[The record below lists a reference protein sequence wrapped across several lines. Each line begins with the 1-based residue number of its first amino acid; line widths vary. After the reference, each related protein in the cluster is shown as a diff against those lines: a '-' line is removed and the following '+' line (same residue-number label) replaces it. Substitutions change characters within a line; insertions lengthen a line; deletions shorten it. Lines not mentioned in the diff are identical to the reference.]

1 MESVQNIKRRLRGVQ
16 NIGQITKAMGFVAA
30 TKMRKS
36 QELAIASRPYTL
48 TALRFLS
55 ILSSLKDITLPPL
68 LQTRNIVKTAF
79 VLVSSDK
86 GLAGSFNSAVFRE
99 FEQFARRE
107 NLDLK
112 SEKNVLIAVG
122 EKTRSYLQRKK
133 IPVEKAF
140 IRVGDYTTPEQT
152 KEIAD
157 FLISGYLEEAWDK
170 VIVFSTNFITALN
183 QKVGERQ
190 IFPVSIEDLKK
201 SAREIIPERGRFSE
215 MREEMLS
222 FFQNGMP
229 SDYIIEPSPEFVF
242 TALARYLLGM
252 RLYHIIL
259 EANASEHAARRVA
272 MKSAS
277 DNAEELAG
285 DLALAYNKSRQ
296 ASITQEITEIA
307 AGVEALQ

>member
-1 MESVQNIKRRLRGVQ
+1 MESVQNIKRRLKGVQ

-55 ILSSLKDITLPPL
+55 IVSGLKDMKLPPL
-68 LQTRNIVKTAF
+68 LETREIRKTAF

-99 FEQFARRE
+99 FEHFVRRE
-107 NLDLK
+107 NLDLT
-112 SEKNVLIAVG
+112 SENNIFIAVG

-133 IPVEKAF
+133 IPMHRVF
-140 IRVGDYTTPEQT
+140 IRVGDYGTPEQT

-157 FLISGYLEEAWDK
+157 FLISDYLRGAWDK
-170 VIVFSTNFITALN
+170 VLVFSTNFITALN

-201 SAREIIPERGRFSE
+201 SAIEIIPERGRFSE
-215 MREEMLS
+215 MRGEMLL
-222 FFQNGMP
+222 FFQNDTP
-229 SDYIIEPSPEFVF
+229 SDYIIEPSPEYVF
-242 TALARYLLGM
+242 TALARYLLEM
-252 RLYHIIL
+252 RVYHLIL

-285 DLALAYNKSRQ
+285 DLTLAYNKSRQ
-296 ASITQEITEIA
+296 ASITQEISEIA
-307 AGVEALQ
+307 AGVEALR

>member
-107 NLDLK
+107 NLDLR
-112 SEKNVLIAVG
+112 SEKNVFIAVG

-183 QKVGERQ
+183 QRVGERQ

-201 SAREIIPERGRFSE
+201 SASEIIPERGRFSE
-215 MREEMLS
+215 MRGEMLS
-222 FFQNGMP
+222 FFQNGMA

-242 TALARYLLGM
+242 TALSRYLLEM